1 MQEFMKS
8 AFTIILM
15 SFTLEAIVTYIRT
28 WFVDNHFQWQ
38 QAATCVGG
46 ILLAL
51 LSGSDLFAL
60 LDVKFAVPYVGM
72 VLTGILGSRGSNF
85 VWDFI
90 TKAFNIKDGQLF
102 VTETTG
108 DEEKG

>member
-38 QAATCVGG
+38 QAVTCAGG
-46 ILLAL
+46 ILLCV
-51 LSGSDLFAL
+51 LSNADLFAL
-60 LDVKFAVPYVGM
+60 LDVKFCVPYVGM

-90 TKAFNIKDGQLF
+90 TKAVTFKDGQIII
-102 VTETTG
+102 TEKDG
-108 DEEKG
+108 DVEKG